1 MGSSFVEYRGRGFWS
16 RDAYLEDAL
25 AFLAQAIGDSPE
37 EAWLSELRDH
47 WRLQSSGDF
56 NGWIHPNLDEYLTSD
71 ERRTAVLKLVDNIAL
86 RPDLT
91 EEAKQTLA
99 LLIALLNGEL
109 SIDASSPLD
118 YMVKRVPFPYKK
130 SGP

>member
-1 MGSSFVEYRGRGFWS
+1 
-16 RDAYLEDAL
+16 
-25 AFLAQAIGDSPE
+25 
-37 EAWLSELRDH
+37 LSELRDH
-47 WRLQSSGDF
+47 WRLQSAGYF
-56 NGWIHPNLDEYLTSD
+56 NGWIHPKLDEYLTSD

-91 EEAKQTLA
+91 EEANQTLA
-99 LLIALLNGEL
+99 LLIALLKGEL
-109 SIDASSPLD
+109 STDASSPLD